1 MDPEEIEIDAIPD
14 DEPLDVEIETVT
26 APTGPKAS
34 AEQQDAA
41 WADSLSALDRARITA
56 RGLLPGASEPHRAQ
70 ALMLLRR
77 HVDTAMGQET
87 RATPIVGRDERPT
100 AGTTGLA
107 QGATLGWAD
116 ELGGAVRAQ
125 AGEGSYQQERDRL
138 RTQARSAREQAPG
151 MTALGEAAGTLPYM
165 LIPGAGSTGAARIA
179 VQGGIGAGL
188 GTASG
193 AGFSE
198 GATAQDVATD
208 AVMGGLVGGTLG
220 AGGQTLAEGARAGM
234 GALARYGATAD
245 RARVAAV
252 APGRGGQIE
261 ERIISEARRLP
272 GGVEGAAES
281 LRRQGITGALSSAD
295 DVVRQAQ
302 AARERLD
309 SEVLSPMYDRLDE
322 IAPVSRERLLSR
334 LDQLAND
341 FDRDPQP
348 GADRL
353 SRYLQRMTDRMR
365 GSTHAPPRGQ
375 EGPSGPPRV
384 PETLRYRE
392 ARDLIE
398 PIRQAAQL
406 SGPESRAVVQRASRD
421 AYRAAREALDEI
433 AGDAIA
439 SADPGAGGGYRD
451 AAGSREAADEAIA
464 AFQRARRDRVIAGFA
479 EQHAQ
484 DTGARQA
491 TRGMLGL
498 RDHLFAQQGG
508 GGGFGYAAR
517 AVGHRLLN
525 SAETGMRATGAEMA
539 ERLVRQHP
547 ERLGRWAGPLMRAL
561 EQGGAAFA
569 AAHMSLSARD
579 PEYRRAVE
587 QASEEATEEQ
597 E

>member
-198 GATAQDVATD
+198 GATAQDVAED
-208 AVMGGLVGGTLG
+208 AAMGGLVGGALG
-220 AGGQTLAEGARAGM
+220 AGGQTLAEGARAGL
-234 GALARYGATAD
+234 GQLARVASGAD
-245 RARVAAV
+245 RARVASV
-252 APGRGGQIE
+252 ATGTSRELGDTLMREAADMPGGISGVAERLRRLGVVPAAGTAQDVSQGAEQALGEVGYSGRLGQILDHLE
-261 ERIISEARRLP
+261 
-272 GGVEGAAES
+272 
-281 LRRQGITGALSSAD
+281 
-295 DVVRQAQ
+295 Q
-302 AARERLD
+302 AA
-309 SEVLSPMYDRLDE
+309 
-322 IAPVSRERLLSR
+322 PVERERLLGA
-334 LDQLAND
+334 LDRYAGSVEGDPVLRRFGAAVRRRAED
-341 FDRDPQP
+341 FAETLPDTIGYRRATEILRGIGDQTSWIDPQS
-348 GADRL
+348 GARPPQDIA
-353 SRYLQRMTDRMR
+353 R
-365 GSTHAPPRGQ
+365 GT
-375 EGPSGPPRV
+375 
-384 PETLRYRE
+384 
-392 ARDLIE
+392 
-398 PIRQAAQL
+398 
-406 SGPESRAVVQRASRD
+406 
-421 AYRAAREALDEI
+421 YRALRSELDDVAEEALARSPEP
-433 AGDAIA
+433 
-439 SADPGAGGGYRD
+439 SGGYRD
-451 AAGSREAADEAIA
+451 AWQAPTGETVPTGGPVNPIEDFRGARLDTQAALFARDWS
-464 AFQRARRDRVIAGFA
+464 QRAMDRL
-479 EQHAQ
+479 
-484 DTGARQA
+484 ARS
-491 TRGMLGL
+491 RGISPT
-498 RDHLFAQQGG
+498 D
-508 GGGFGYAAR
+508 YAAMMAGAGGDR
-517 AVGHRLLN
+517 SISGAVVGGLMNRTWRLREGAL
-525 SAETGMRATGAEMA
+525 MATGAEMA